1 MRSVTYGQLITKT
14 TAIIRMNCIIREIC
28 NLNNEI
34 IAPSTLEVFSY
45 TSYGDEKRTTD
56 WRQSHKNKSGRALV
70 LL

>member
-1 MRSVTYGQLITKT
+1 
-14 TAIIRMNCIIREIC
+14 MNCIIREIC

-34 IAPSTLEVFSY
+34 IAPSTSEVFSY
-45 TSYGDEKRTTD
+45 TSYGDEKRTMV

>member
-14 TAIIRMNCIIREIC
+14 TAIIRMNCLNREIS

-34 IAPSTLEVFSY
+34 IAPSTLEAFSY
-45 TSYGDEKRTTD
+45 TFYGDEKRTAV
-56 WRQSHKNKSGRALV
+56 WRQGHENKSGHALV

>member
-1 MRSVTYGQLITKT
+1 
-14 TAIIRMNCIIREIC
+14 MNCIIREIC

-45 TSYGDEKRTTD
+45 TSYGDEKRTTV